1 MYLWW
6 LGLSTQSYLF
16 PTKGVTLFMSH
27 FFEQNF
33 DIYIVV
39 VVWSV
44 NWTIPVFHKQK
55 GHTFYVALFWAKF
68 LLEHSYES
76 QFSLSTESHLSSP
89 IWGHTFH
96 DTLFWAKFLFIYCC
110 KGLVCHLDDTC
121 LPQNKGHT
129 FHVALSWAIFLLI
142 YSCEGLVFY
151 LDHFPRQRSHF
162 LCHTFLSKI
171 HINVWLWRFCLSTG
185 HGLSPPP
192 LLVASASG
200 TNTRGCGVVLAL

>member
-1 MYLWW
+1 MSHFFGQNLSYHKPKGHTFHVALFWAKFRFIYSSGGLVCQLRHTSFQNKGSHFSCRTFLSKIYIHMYLWW

-121 LPQNKGHT
+121 LPPKQG
-129 FHVALSWAIFLLI
+129 
-142 YSCEGLVFY
+142 
-151 LDHFPRQRSHF
+151 SHF
-162 LCHTFLSKI
+162 SCRTFLSNI
-171 HINVWLWRFCLSTG
+171 SIDI
-185 HGLSPPP
+185 
-192 LLVASASG
+192 
-200 TNTRGCGVVLAL
+200 